1 MNEIDKS
8 KLYKKLETAPFDDQ
22 PPVGGKHKRESQF
35 YDIYPEMCEFLME
48 KAGSPWSTYFM
59 LKARYRRRMLRDQTR
74 DNFVYQFFNKNV
86 YHNII
91 GSFMIDRFWRAMEDR
106 TANVGVIVDEIYDEI
121 GKTHPTKRTIREY
134 MEEGVQLGIFGETR
148 SKHNKKLLKYYPTK
162 IMIEHFIQYYRQEF
176 LFLEDNNIGEIGKGL
191 RKRLKGKPDSG
202 QYKRIFENVKE

>member
-1 MNEIDKS
+1 MNKVDKS
-8 KLYKKLETAPFDDQ
+8 KLYKKLEPNAFEDQ

-35 YDIYPEMCEFLME
+35 YKIYPEMCEFFMD
-48 KAGSPWSTYFM
+48 KAGSPWSQFFM

-74 DNFVYQFFNKNV
+74 DNFVYQYFNKNV

-134 MEEGVQLGIFGETR
+134 MEEGVKIGIFGETR
-148 SKHNKKLLKYYPTK
+148 SWFNKTLVKYYPTET
-162 IMIEHFIQYYRQEF
+162 MIEHFMEYYRHEF
-176 LFLEDNNIGEIGKGL
+176 LFLEDNNIDEVVKGVSA
-191 RKRLKGKPDSG
+191 RLKENGESG
-202 QYKRIFENVKE
+202 QYMRNTKK